1 MGTESSKD
9 GHGMGMGNFDP
20 FVLVV
25 WRGGRVCLV
34 LVPRQDDV
42 FSPRAIAYPGS
53 TIGSTKSFGNGG

>member
-9 GHGMGMGNFDP
+9 GMGMGNFDP

-25 WRGGRVCLV
+25 WRGEGFV

-42 FSPRAIAYPGS
+42 FSPRTIAYPGS
-53 TIGSTKSFGNGG
+53 TIGSAKSFGNGG